1 MTTLKTQIGGSHYKT
16 MAIQPVE
23 FIHKNNIGF
32 IEGSVIKYVTRW
44 RSKNGV
50 EDLRKAKHFLEIL
63 IEQECSD
70 VKTAVENAKREIS
83 RIDAIGQNGG
93 DGLHYTEMN

>member
-1 MTTLKTQIGGSHYKT
+1 MKTLKTQVGGTHYSK

-44 RSKNGV
+44 REKNGV

-63 IEQECSD
+63 IEQECQD
-70 VKTAVENAKREIS
+70 VKTAVENAKREYLE
-83 RIDAIGQNGG
+83 RVNN
-93 DGLHYTEMN
+93 ENV